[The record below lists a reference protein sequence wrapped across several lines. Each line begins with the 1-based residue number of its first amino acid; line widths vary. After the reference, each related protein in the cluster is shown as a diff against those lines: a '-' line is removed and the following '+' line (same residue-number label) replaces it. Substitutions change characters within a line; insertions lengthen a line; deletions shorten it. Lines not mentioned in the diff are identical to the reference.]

1 MLELRIGNEIVQGKV
16 DFAFMKR
23 ANEKYGKVRTEKH
36 EMNGKEHQEEVK
48 TPGYEVIYEG
58 LLNSNYEALL
68 HFWDCVFASR
78 DKIPT
83 LEEIG
88 TALYEKMPADG
99 DIDDLFKEA
108 FQALDNSGFFQK
120 GCARL
125 LEENEF
131 YSESARSA
139 IEDEGRRGRKGNADP
154 RSGAVQGND
163 EATGGIEPG
172 GEEKR
177 QEIDIYEIIRKARQ
191 YLKEND
197 VKKILS
203 WDFNEYKA
211 LIQGATM
218 EQIDELE
225 RAAQVALFNRLA
237 QHKKGKLRV
246 TQIFDAKKARKM
258 AMEGDED
265 WKKAQTD
272 PEINK
277 KAKRAEEQAKAINE
291 WAASGGFKFTP
302 K

>member
-108 FQALDNSGFFQK
+108 FQALDNSGFFK
-120 GCARL
+120 RAVRAYWKKMNSIL
-125 LEENEF
+125 KALE
-131 YSESARSA
+131 AQLKTK
-139 IEDEGRRGRKGNADP
+139 EDE
-154 RSGAVQGND
+154 
-163 EATGGIEPG
+163 
-172 GEEKR
+172 EEKAMLT
-177 QEIDIYEIIRKARQ
+177 QGLEQ
-191 YLKEND
+191 YKEMT
-197 VKKILS
+197 KLR
-203 WDFNEYKA
+203 E
-211 LIQGATM
+211 
-218 EQIDELE
+218 ELNPE
-225 RAAQVALFNRLA
+225 AK
-237 QHKKGKLRV
+237 KKGK
-246 TQIFDAKKARKM
+246 K
-258 AMEGDED
+258 
-265 WKKAQTD
+265 
-272 PEINK
+272 
-277 KAKRAEEQAKAINE
+277 
-291 WAASGGFKFTP
+291 
-302 K
+302 